1 MATEAATGTKAGS
14 DIKRLV
20 IVESATKA
28 KKIQQFLGS
37 NYVVEASVGHIRDL
51 PSRAADVPAKYK
63 KEPWA
68 RFGVDP
74 DNDFEPIYV
83 VDSDKAKKVA
93 TLRRELKG
101 VDELLLATD
110 PDREGEAIAWHLL
123 EVLKPKVPVKRMVFH
138 EITEPAIREAVDNTR
153 ELDQDLVDAQET
165 RRILDRLY
173 GYEVSPVLWKKIQ
186 RGLSA
191 GRVQSV
197 ATRIIVERERERM
210 AFISANYWDIEAEVS
225 GEDSATGGR
234 RTFPAKLAQVE
245 GKRVAQGRDFGPDG
259 KLKAGSADG
268 QAGGAAADVVT
279 LDEAAAKALAGGLEK
294 AEFEVSSVESKP
306 YTRRPSAPFMTSTLQ
321 QEAGRKLRFTSSR
334 TMRVAQ
340 RLYENGYITYM
351 RTDSTTLSA
360 AGTQAA
366 RDAASTLFG
375 SEYVADAPRR
385 YDRKVKNSQEAHEAI
400 RPAGES
406 FQTPGELRP
415 VLSAEE
421 HLLYDLIWK
430 RTLAS
435 QMADA
440 RGTSVSVKIA
450 ARAADNDS
458 GFRDTIFNASGRTI
472 AFPGFLR
479 VFDDDAMDDEPG
491 DGKGKGESRLPQLAE
506 GQTVSPES
514 ISPEGHSTNPPAR
527 YTEASLVKAME
538 EMGIGRPSTYASI
551 INTIQARGYVY
562 SRGNALVPSWL
573 AFPVV
578 RLLEENFGTLVDYD
592 FTSLMED
599 DLDRIASGQE
609 SRTAWLKGFYFG
621 RAAVEGL
628 PEENDRAAVGLK
640 HLVDDRLAEIDAA
653 SLNSIRLFEDTEGRT
668 VYVRNGRYGPYL
680 MRRYVDSDGEQQEQ
694 RANLPIALNP
704 DELTLQVAEKL
715 FAIPQEGRKLG
726 EDPETTHEIVV
737 KDGPYGP
744 YVAELLPKMG
754 EEELEAARAAAGAD
768 VEAKE
773 FEKQLGDGATDAEAK
788 KAAKKVAKKAAKD
801 FQEPKGKMAS
811 LFKSMDAETVTLE
824 EALRLLSLPRV
835 VGTDPSD
842 GKEITAQNGRYGPY
856 LRKGNDSRSLGS
868 EEELFTVTLDDAR
881 RIYSE
886 PKRRGRSG
894 QPSYLKDL
902 GDDPVTSKKIL
913 VKDGRFGPYVTDGDT
928 IASLGKGDTPE
939 TVTPDRASEL
949 LSARRDQQRAAEA
962 DPDSAAA
969 KKAAKKT
976 PAKKTARKSSGAR
989 AAAKTGTRVA
999 KKGTG
1004 TKKASKTG
1012 VSGVRKAAAKSSGD

>member
-1 MATEAATGTKAGS
+1 MATKTTTDS
-14 DIKRLV
+14 DLRRLV

-28 KKIQQFLGS
+28 KKIQQYLGS
-37 NYVVEASVGHIRDL
+37 NYIVEASVGHIRDL
-51 PSRAADVPAKYK
+51 PGRAADVPAAYK

-68 RFGVDP
+68 RLGVNP

-83 VDSDKAKKVA
+83 VDSDKSKKVTA
-93 TLRRELKG
+93 LRRDLKE

-123 EVLKPKVPVKRMVFH
+123 QVLKPKVPVRRMVFH
-138 EITEPAIREAVDNTR
+138 EITESAIREAVENTR

-210 AFISANYWDIEAEVS
+210 AFISAGYWDIEAEVS
-225 GEDSATGGR
+225 GADSVSGTR
-234 RTFPAKLAQVE
+234 RAFGAKLAQVE
-245 GKRVAQGRDFGPDG
+245 GKRIAQGRDFGPDG
-259 KLKAGSADG
+259 KLTSDVTPLGED
-268 QAGGAAADVVT
+268 AAR
-279 LDEAAAKALAGGLEK
+279 ALATGLEK
-294 AEFEVSSVESKP
+294 AEFRVDSVESKP

-351 RTDSTTLSA
+351 RTDSTSLSA

-366 RDAASTLFG
+366 RDAATTLFG
-375 SEYVADAPRR
+375 SEYVAEAPRR
-385 YDRKVKNSQEAHEAI
+385 YERKVKNSQEAHEAI
-400 RPAGES
+400 RPAGET
-406 FQTPGELRP
+406 FPTPGELRP
-415 VLSAEE
+415 ALSAEE
-421 HLLYDLIWK
+421 HLLYELIWR

-440 RGTSVSVKIA
+440 RGTTVSVRLG
-450 ARAADNDS
+450 ARAAENAS
-458 GFRDTIFNASGRTI
+458 GFRDTVFNASGRTI
-472 AFPGFLR
+472 TFPGFLR
-479 VFDDDAMDDEPG
+479 VFDDDASE
-491 DGKGKGESRLPQLAE
+491 DGAGGSGKGESRLPQLSE
-506 GQTVSPES
+506 GQALAPEK

-573 AFPVV
+573 AFPAV

-599 DLDRIASGQE
+599 DLDRIASGQA
-609 SRTAWLKGFYFG
+609 SRTDWLKGFYFG
-621 RAAVEGL
+621 RSAVAEG
-628 PEENDRAAVGLK
+628 DDDSAAVGLK
-640 HLVDDRLAEIDAA
+640 DLVGDRLAEIDAA
-653 SLNSIRLFEDTEGRT
+653 AVNSIRLFEDDEGRT

-680 MRRYVDSDGEQQEQ
+680 MRRDTDDNGEPKEQ

-726 EDPETTHEIVV
+726 VDPATDHEIVV

-744 YVAELLPKMG
+744 YVAELLPKMS
-754 EEELEAARAAAGAD
+754 EVELEVARTEAGQKAEAA
-768 VEAKE
+768 EME
-773 FEKQLGDGATDAEAK
+773 SQLGDGATEAEAK

-801 FQEPKGKMAS
+801 FTEPKGKMAS
-811 LFKSMDAETVTLE
+811 LFKSMDAETVTID

-835 VGTDPSD
+835 VGVDPSD

-856 LRKGNDSRSLGS
+856 LRKERDSRSLGS
-868 EEELFTVTLDDAR
+868 EEELFTVTLDEAR

-902 GDDPVTSKKIL
+902 GDDPITGKKML

-928 IASLGKGDTPE
+928 IASLGKGDTPD
-939 TVTPDRASEL
+939 TLTPDRASEL
-949 LSARRDQQRAAEA
+949 LSARRDQQAAKDA
-962 DPDSAAA
+962 DPDAATKKTAKKSAA
-969 KKAAKKT
+969 KKS
-976 PAKKTARKSSGAR
+976 TARKSSGAR
-989 AAAKTGTRVA
+989 AASKTGTRVA
-999 KKGTG
+999 KKGA
-1004 TKKASKTG
+1004 TKKATKSG
-1012 VSGVRKAAAKSSGD
+1012 VSGVRKAAAKSSGS

>member
-1 MATEAATGTKAGS
+1 MATKTTT
-14 DIKRLV
+14 DRDLKRLV

-28 KKIQQFLGS
+28 KKIQQYLGS
-37 NYVVEASVGHIRDL
+37 NYIVEASVGHIRDL
-51 PSRAADVPAKYK
+51 PGRAADVPAAYK

-68 RFGVDP
+68 RLGVNP

-83 VDSDKAKKVA
+83 VDSDKSKKVTA
-93 TLRRELKG
+93 LRRDLKE

-123 EVLKPKVPVKRMVFH
+123 QVLKPKVPVRRMVFH
-138 EITEPAIREAVDNTR
+138 EITEPAIREAVENTR

-210 AFISANYWDIEAEVS
+210 AFISAGYWDIEAEVS
-225 GEDSATGGR
+225 GEDSVSGTR
-234 RTFPAKLAQVE
+234 RAFGAKLAQVE
-245 GKRVAQGRDFGPDG
+245 GKRIAQGRDFGPDG
-259 KLKAGSADG
+259 KLTSDVTPLGE
-268 QAGGAAADVVT
+268 QAAR
-279 LDEAAAKALAGGLEK
+279 ALATGLEK
-294 AEFEVSSVESKP
+294 AEFRVDSVESKP

-351 RTDSTTLSA
+351 RTDSTSLSA

-366 RDAASTLFG
+366 RDAATTLFG
-375 SEYVADAPRR
+375 SEYVADSPRR
-385 YDRKVKNSQEAHEAI
+385 YERKVKNSQEAHEAI
-400 RPAGES
+400 RPAGET
-406 FQTPGELRP
+406 FPTPGELRP
-415 VLSAEE
+415 ALSAEE
-421 HLLYDLIWK
+421 HLLYELIWR

-440 RGTSVSVKIA
+440 RGTTVSVRLG
-450 ARAADNDS
+450 ARAAENSS
-458 GFRDTIFNASGRTI
+458 GYRDTVFNASGRTI
-472 AFPGFLR
+472 TFPGFLR
-479 VFDDDAMDDEPG
+479 VFDDDASE
-491 DGKGKGESRLPQLAE
+491 DGAGGSGKGESRLPQLNE
-506 GQTVSPES
+506 GQTLAPEK

-573 AFPVV
+573 AFPAV

-599 DLDRIASGQE
+599 DLDRIASGQA
-609 SRTAWLKGFYFG
+609 SRTEWLKGFYFG
-621 RAAVEGL
+621 RSAVADG
-628 PEENDRAAVGLK
+628 DDDSAAVGLK
-640 HLVDDRLAEIDAA
+640 DLVGDRLAEIDAA
-653 SLNSIRLFEDTEGRT
+653 AVNSIRLFEDDEGRT

-680 MRRYVDSDGEQQEQ
+680 MRRDTDEDGEPSEQ

-726 EDPETTHEIVV
+726 VDPATDHEIVV

-744 YVAELLPKMG
+744 YVAELLPKMS
-754 EEELEAARAAAGAD
+754 EDELEAARAEAGRAA
-768 VEAKE
+768 EAAE
-773 FEKQLGDGATDAEAK
+773 MESQLGDGATEAEAK

-801 FQEPKGKMAS
+801 YTEPKGKMAS
-811 LFKSMDAETVTLE
+811 LFKTMDAETVTIE

-835 VGTDPSD
+835 VGVDPAD

-856 LRKGNDSRSLGS
+856 LRKERDSRSLGS
-868 EEELFTVTLDDAR
+868 EEELFTVTLDEAR

-902 GDDPVTSKKIL
+902 GDDPITGKKVL

-928 IASLGKGDTPE
+928 IASLGKGDTPD
-939 TVTPDRASEL
+939 TLTPDRASEL
-949 LSARRDQQRAAEA
+949 LSARRDQQAAKDA
-962 DPDSAAA
+962 DPDKATKKTAKKSAA
-969 KKAAKKT
+969 KKS
-976 PAKKTARKSSGAR
+976 TARKSSGAR
-989 AAAKTGTRVA
+989 AASKTGSRVA
-999 KKGTG
+999 KKGA
-1004 TKKASKTG
+1004 TKKATKTG
-1012 VSGVRKAAAKSSGD
+1012 VSGVRKAAAKSSGS